1 MNLKQASH
9 WRDRAGW
16 VGAAFC
22 LLALLALID
31 GLVGRWRETDRVIKL
46 LPGWTAEINGPLLEE
61 VKDPRELTYL
71 SDTNHLKLA
80 FAAVHR
86 GYFWGGYLWR
96 GQITA
101 GFQIQPGEY
110 HLTVVPRRSTARQAT
125 PAFRVVVF
133 ADALSLQRSAQSAIR
148 RHTGFS
154 PWGLAAVC
162 LPGILLS
169 FGAVFYLSLK
179 LDLLLAR
186 QGQAEIYRV
195 IRRDGGY
202 EVHFG
207 LGTTHG
213 VQPGLELRVYNQQ
226 GQAVGLARVEHCAP
240 KDAIALVTADQEVR
254 PGFLVSWEI

>member
-1 MNLKQASH
+1 MNLKQASR

-16 VGAAFC
+16 AGAAFC

-31 GLVGRWRETDRVIKL
+31 GLVGRWRETDRLIKL
-46 LPGWTAEINGPLLEE
+46 LPGWTAEINGPLREE
-61 VKDPRELTYL
+61 VKDPRELTYR
-71 SDTNHLKLA
+71 SDSNHLKLA
-80 FAAVHR
+80 IAEVHR
-86 GYFWGGYLWR
+86 GYFLGGYLWR
-96 GQITA
+96 GKLTA
-101 GFQIQPGEY
+101 GPQIQPGEY
-110 HLTVVPRRSTARQAT
+110 HLTVVPRRSLARQAA

-133 ADALSLQRSAQSAIR
+133 ADALTLRRSSPSVIR

-154 PWGLAAVC
+154 PWGLAALC
-162 LPGILLS
+162 FPGILLS

-179 LDLLLAR
+179 LDRLLAR

-213 VQPGLELRVYNQQ
+213 VQPGLELRVYNPR

-240 KDAIALVTADQEVR
+240 KDAIALVTADQEVC